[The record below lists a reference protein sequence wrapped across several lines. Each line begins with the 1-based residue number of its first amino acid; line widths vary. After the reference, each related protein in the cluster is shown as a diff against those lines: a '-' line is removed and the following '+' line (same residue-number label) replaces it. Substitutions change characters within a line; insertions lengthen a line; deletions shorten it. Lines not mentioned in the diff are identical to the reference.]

1 MIDDQTHSVLAPG
14 QRSYRT
20 CNELRLSDVGSTATI
35 KGWVNRR
42 RDHGGLIFLDVR
54 DRYGLTQVVANPQ
67 ESPDAHKIA
76 EGVRSEFVLSVTG
89 LVQERP
95 TGTANPSLA
104 TGEIELQA
112 TSIEV
117 LNPSKTPPFYINDEA
132 PVDESLRLEYR
143 YLDLRRPRMQRNLE
157 LRHKVIKFIRDYL
170 DARDFVEIETPA
182 LVKSTPEGA
191 RDYVVPSRLYPGEF
205 YALPQSP
212 QQLKQLLMVSGMDR
226 YYQIVRC
233 FRDEDLRAD
242 RQPEFTQLD
251 LEMSFVD
258 QNDVLRLME
267 GLYTGLFESLSSK
280 RIQQKPFP
288 RLTYAD
294 SMLRYGNDKPDL
306 RFGMEIRD
314 VTDIVA
320 ASEFGVFAKAAESGG
335 VVRGIVAP
343 GQADIT
349 RSQIDQLTEF
359 CRTFGAKGLVW
370 IGLQAGDEQGIS
382 LRSPIA
388 KFLNPIEIDRL
399 VERFEA
405 SPGDL
410 LLLIADQESVAAN
423 VLGRL
428 RGHLGRELGLIDESV
443 WSFCWIVEFP
453 MYEWDDDNDRW
464 EAMHHPFTSPMDE
477 DVPLLATN
485 PGAVRAK
492 SYDVVVDG
500 LELGSGS
507 IRIHQ
512 RDVQNK
518 IFEIMGYDA
527 QEIDHRFGHMLRA
540 FEYGAPPHG
549 GMAPGIDRTVMIL
562 AGEDTIR
569 EVIAFPKNQGSQD
582 LMMGAPSPVDA
593 HQLSDLHI
601 RVVEPKRG

>member
-1 MIDDQTHSVLAPG
+1 MIDDQAHSVLAPG
-14 QRSYRT
+14 QRTYRT
-20 CNELRLSDVGSTATI
+20 CNELRLSDVGTMATI

-42 RDHGGLIFLDVR
+42 RDHGGLIFLDLR

-67 ESPDAHKIA
+67 ESPDAHEIA

-89 LVQERP
+89 LVAKRP
-95 TGTANPSLA
+95 AGTANPSLA
-104 TGEIELQA
+104 TGDIELQA
-112 TSIEV
+112 TSIKI

-143 YLDLRRPRMQRNLE
+143 YLDLRRPRMQHNLE

-170 DARDFVEIETPA
+170 DERDFVEIETPA

-258 QNDVLRLME
+258 QSDVLRLME
-267 GLYTGLFESLSSK
+267 GLFTGLFESLSSK
-280 RIQQKPFP
+280 PILHKPFP

-294 SMLRYGNDKPDL
+294 SMLRFGNDKPDL

-320 ASEFGVFAKAAESGG
+320 ASGFGVFAKAAESGG

-343 GQADIT
+343 GQADIS

-370 IGLQAGDEQGIS
+370 IGLQPGDEQGIT

-388 KFLNPIEIDRL
+388 KFLNPIETERL
-399 VERFEA
+399 VERLEA
-405 SPGDL
+405 QPGDL

-428 RGHLGRELGLIDESV
+428 RGHLGRELGLIDDSV
-443 WSFCWIVEFP
+443 WAFCWIVDFP

-492 SYDVVVDG
+492 SYDIVVDG

-582 LMMGAPSPVDA
+582 LMMGAPSPVDP
-593 HQLSDLHI
+593 HQLRDLHI
-601 RVVEPKRG
+601 GVVEPKRG

>member
-1 MIDDQTHSVLAPG
+1 MIDDQTESSLAPG
-14 QRSYRT
+14 QRTYRT

-42 RDHGGLIFLDVR
+42 RDHGGLIFLDLR
-54 DRYGLTQVVANPQ
+54 DRYGLTQVVASPQ
-67 ESPDAHKIA
+67 ESPDAHKVA

-89 LVQERP
+89 LVQKRP
-95 TGTANPSLA
+95 AGTANPSLD

-112 TSIEV
+112 TSIEI

-212 QQLKQLLMVSGMDR
+212 QQLKQLLMVAGMDR

-258 QNDVLRLME
+258 QSDVLRLME

-343 GQADIT
+343 GQADMT

-388 KFLNPIEIDRL
+388 KFLNPVEIERL

-410 LLLIADQESVAAN
+410 LLLIADQESIAAN

-443 WSFCWIVEFP
+443 WAFCWIVEFP

-477 DVPLLATN
+477 DVALLATN

-492 SYDVVVDG
+492 SYEVVVDG

-512 RDVQNK
+512 REVQNK

-562 AGEDTIR
+562 ADEDTIR

>member
-1 MIDDQTHSVLAPG
+1 MIDDQTESSHAPG
-14 QRSYRT
+14 QRTYRT

-42 RDHGGLIFLDVR
+42 RDHGGLIFLDLR

-67 ESPDAHKIA
+67 ESPDAHKVA

-89 LVQERP
+89 LVQKRP
-95 TGTANPSLA
+95 AGTANPSLD

-112 TSIEV
+112 TSIEI

-212 QQLKQLLMVSGMDR
+212 QQLKQLLMVAGMDR

-258 QNDVLRLME
+258 QSDVLRLME

-343 GQADIT
+343 GQADIS

-388 KFLNPIEIDRL
+388 KFLNPVEIERL
-399 VERFEA
+399 VDRFEA

-410 LLLIADQESVAAN
+410 LLLIADQESIAAN

-443 WSFCWIVEFP
+443 WAFCWIVEFP

-477 DVPLLATN
+477 DVALLATN

-512 RDVQNK
+512 REVQNK

-549 GMAPGIDRTVMIL
+549 GMAPGIDRSVMIL
-562 AGEDTIR
+562 AGEETIR

-601 RVVEPKRG
+601 RVVELKRG